1 MSEAWPLDAEHF
13 ETQPLKVRA
22 TPMTIANT
30 ISKHLLISAFV
41 LGAGMS
47 SSAWAQSTSAADAK
61 AQYKADMQKC
71 ETMKGNDQDV
81 CEKAAEAR
89 RDSAKAD
96 QKANKESAEAQ
107 HDAAKTKRD
116 SAYDVAKEK
125 CDAMSGDAKD
135 QCIAQA
141 KTQHGK

>member
-1 MSEAWPLDAEHF
+1 MSIAK
-13 ETQPLKVRA
+13 TISQPL
-22 TPMTIANT
+22 
-30 ISKHLLISAFV
+30 LIVTFA
-41 LGAGMS
+41 LAAGMS
-47 SSAWAQSTSAADAK
+47 STVSAQSTSAADAK
-61 AQYKADMQKC
+61 ARYDADMQQC
-71 ETMKGNDQDV
+71 DTMKGNDHDV

-107 HDAAKTKRD
+107 HDAAKTKRE
-116 SAYDVAKEK
+116 SGYDVAKEK

-141 KTQHGK
+141 KTKFGK